1 VSLKKVHDRFNRS
14 VARQISSAVT
24 PKTIGDDQEAKIFLE
39 GEGILIM
46 GSDVALMRESGGSHN
61 GNAWLIRGR
70 LARDLTASNQ
80 FAW

>member
-1 VSLKKVHDRFNRS
+1 
-14 VARQISSAVT
+14 
-24 PKTIGDDQEAKIFLE
+24 
-39 GEGILIM
+39 
-46 GSDVALMRESGGSHN
+46 MRESGGSHN